1 MNQAERAGRELRA
14 MDDLAAQDSFLHR
27 LSPLSKLFVTI
38 FYLAVVVSFPRYR
51 LTALVWMALF
61 PVAGYQLAGIALR
74 TCFQKL
80 RLRWCARWGCSIRF
94 LTGRSWRRSAR
105 LPSPAASSQC

>member
-14 MDDLAAQDSFLHR
+14 MDDLGAQDSFLHR

-51 LTALVWMALF
+51 LTALV
-61 PVAGYQLAGIALR
+61 
-74 TCFQKL
+74 
-80 RLRWCARWGCSIRF
+80 
-94 LTGRSWRRSAR
+94 
-105 LPSPAASSQC
+105 